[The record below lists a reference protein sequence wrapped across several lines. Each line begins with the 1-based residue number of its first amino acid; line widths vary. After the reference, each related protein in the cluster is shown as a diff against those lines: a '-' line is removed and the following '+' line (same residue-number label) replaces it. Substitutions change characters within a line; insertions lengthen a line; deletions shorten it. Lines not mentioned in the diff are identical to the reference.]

1 MTPKMFWSWLGSLIF
16 VVTVLWN
23 LMYGIPEP
31 VLIGLI
37 GLWSMCFAFTVFST
51 NEPRKEHWRQLQE
64 RQNKRTEQLTKT
76 SWSITLQTKEGPRV
90 LFKPDWMD
98 DETCRSLKHADWL
111 WLEQQGVVQI
121 GPPPGGS
128 PREKVDIG
136 PPFPWPDMD
145 VQEAREKIDR
155 AGRQKHCK
163 HLDKTEITEFG
174 DRQRKFYCMICD
186 KIIES

>member
-64 RQNKRTEQLTKT
+64 HQNKRTEQLTKT
-76 SWSITLQTKEGPRV
+76 SWSITLKTEDGPRV
-90 LFKPDWMD
+90 VHKPDWMD
-98 DETCRSLKHADWL
+98 DETCRAMKHEDWL
-111 WLEQQGVVQI
+111 WLEEQGAVEIEPIPVDGI
-121 GPPPGGS
+121 PPH
-128 PREKVDIG
+128 ENDIG
-136 PPFPWPDMD
+136 PSFPWPD
-145 VQEAREKIDR
+145 VQEARANIDR
-155 AGRQKHCK
+155 AGRQKFCK
-163 HLDKTEITEFG
+163 HIDKTEITTLS
-174 DRQRKFYCMICD
+174 DRHKRWLCGYCN